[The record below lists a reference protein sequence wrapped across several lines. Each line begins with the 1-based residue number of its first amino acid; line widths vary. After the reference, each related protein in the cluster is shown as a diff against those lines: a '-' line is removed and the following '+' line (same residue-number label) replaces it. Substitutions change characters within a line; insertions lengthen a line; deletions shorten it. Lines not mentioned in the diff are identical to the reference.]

1 MGVWGKGGLLL
12 ALGVGEG
19 LTEKVT
25 FALRLEKGR

>member
-19 LTEKVT
+19 LTEVT